1 MVHSSRYQAGQ
12 MSKKKIS
19 LKDIAQQAG
28 VSTALV
34 SYVLSGKEKESR
46 VGQEIA
52 VKIKQI
58 AQELNYQPNH
68 LAKSLRSGKT
78 HTIGLI
84 IADISN
90 PFFANIA
97 RIVEDEAK
105 HFGYTV
111 IIGSSDE
118 NPVKSWDLLNVLLNR
133 QVDGFI
139 IVSAE
144 NSQSQVQHLKEQHIP
159 FVLLDRYFPE
169 IQSDFVSINNYKA
182 AYDAGTHLIQNGY
195 PKIGF
200 IGYKSELFHM
210 QERIRGYQQAL
221 KESNVPV
228 KKHWLKKVSIQQ
240 IEKEV
245 KASIDELMAPEHA
258 VDAIIF
264 ATYSL
269 AVNGLKYLNELK
281 LQVPAH
287 VAIVSFG
294 QAEVF
299 DLYYCPITYLH
310 QPIRD
315 LGKTAVE
322 LLVKKFKNPEEGMR
336 QVLME
341 AKLITRESS
350 RVKESSWISSFF
362 AFS

>member
-1 MVHSSRYQAGQ
+1 MN
-12 MSKKKIS
+12 KKIS
-19 LKDIAQQAG
+19 LKDIAQKAG

-52 VKIKQI
+52 LKIKQI
-58 AQELNYQPNH
+58 AKELNYQPNH

-78 HTIGLI
+78 YTIGLI

-105 HFGYTV
+105 KSGYTV

-118 NPVKSWDLLNVLLNR
+118 NPDNSWDLLNVLLNR

-139 IVSAE
+139 IVSSE
-144 NSQSQVQHLKEQHIP
+144 NSQSQIHYLKEQQVP

-169 IQSDFVSINNYKA
+169 IQSDFVSINNFKA
-182 AYDAGTHLIQNGY
+182 AYDAGIHLIHHQY
-195 PKIGF
+195 RRIGF
-200 IGYKSELFHM
+200 IGYKSQLFHM

-221 KESNVPV
+221 KEKNINLN
-228 KKHWLKKVSIQQ
+228 KNWLKEVRIQH

-245 KASIDELMAPEHA
+245 RAAIDDMVLGDAPVE
-258 VDAIIF
+258 AIIF

-269 AVNGLKYLNELK
+269 ATNGLKYLNELH
-281 LQVPAH
+281 LNVPAN

-310 QPIRD
+310 QPIGD

-322 LLVKKFKNPEEGMR
+322 LLVKKLKNPEEGMR

-341 AKLITRESS
+341 AKLVSRESS
-350 RVKESSWISSFF
+350 RMK
-362 AFS
+362 A